1 MLTGGASPG
10 VRQIE
15 PDVVFH
21 MMSALAELGRTGMTA
36 VGDSPRQADEIY
48 RRAERVLV
56 DEAEPPVEPPL
67 PPV

>member
-1 MLTGGASPG
+1 
-10 VRQIE
+10 
-15 PDVVFH
+15 
-21 MMSALAELGRTGMTA
+21 MMSAIAELGRTGMTA

-56 DEAEPPVEPPL
+56 DEAEPTVEPPL